1 MSVTRER
8 SHQSFSSVQFG
19 PPILSSLSL
28 ALNSLSQFSPVLSR
42 KEETRAKAVSNS
54 ILLAP
59 VGKVR
64 LFFDDPSLDS
74 AKKLTKTCR
83 ILEEKGMKVS
93 PFLD

>member
-1 MSVTRER
+1 MAAEP
-8 SHQSFSSVQFG
+8 F
-19 PPILSSLSL
+19 LSL
-28 ALNSLSQFSPVLSR
+28 THFELALSPVLSR

-83 ILEEKGMKVS
+83 ILEEKMKVS
-93 PFLD
+93 RFLD